1 MTAPSGA
8 EPRLL
13 TGLLLAVDRVHV
25 PARIRIC
32 IALSAIII
40 GWSAGSAWIITH
52 RDVPA
57 RPDTW
62 PLDVLYCSLV
72 MCHFVNALLGPQP
85 SGRTVLRWA
94 AFVLVVHLALAVGL
108 LLMVVPA
115 SHRLIVALDA
125 LLIGP
130 GIGVLYAGIGI
141 VALVSVFAVTL
152 GIAAT
157 SDLVA
162 RAFRNGPQS
171 PLERVRN
178 LSLAACVLG
187 AVLAFICISIT
198 PTPLAMSDGIGGRGS
213 GVLVACYLFLQA
225 FGITETRPGWYPTCI
240 NILFVLSL
248 VLIAQGLL
256 RLIWSRRSR

>member
-1 MTAPSGA
+1 MTGPSGA

-13 TGLLLAVDRVHV
+13 SGLLLAVDRVRV

-32 IALSAIII
+32 VAFSAIII
-40 GWSAGSAWIITH
+40 GWGAGSAWIIMH

-94 AFVLVVHLALAVGL
+94 ALVLAVHLALAAGL
-108 LLMVVPA
+108 LLTVVA
-115 SHRLIVALDA
+115 TSRRLVVALDA

-130 GIGVLYAGIGI
+130 GIGLLYAGIGI
-141 VALVSVFAVTL
+141 VALVSAFGISL

-157 SDLVA
+157 ADLVA
-162 RAFRNGPQS
+162 RAIRDGPQS
-171 PLERVRN
+171 SLERVRT

-198 PTPLAMSDGIGGRGS
+198 PKPLAMSDGIGGRGS

-225 FGITETRPGWYPTCI
+225 FGITETRPGWYPTSI

-256 RLIWSRRSR
+256 RPIWSRLSR